1 MDTKSKI
8 SQNVQ
13 VAVRIRNQ
21 FVNTANEKKVNYD
34 GTAVVVKAESFDSI
48 KKTFSSVVIH
58 DPEKRK
64 GAKVFTY
71 DRVFN
76 KNDSQEQVFAVVKPI
91 IDRCME
97 GFNGCIFAYG
107 QTGSGKTYTMQ
118 GSDLSNERGVMPRVI
133 EQITA
138 AIADGE
144 KKGIEYNV
152 TGSYLEI
159 YQEQLRDLLV
169 SDEEQGTLKFAERA
183 KKVKNNAIINLDPQ
197 SRKIAELESEI
208 ARLKLLLSQCNCQ
221 KNNRVALNNSFVRK
235 RQSKWWERFLCNR
248 MTDFDVIPVQ
258 NTVESEGTICVE
270 NETLE
275 ITDQSSVYVL
285 EDTSST
291 RSSTPFMTRT
301 ASSVKIMKKTKKSGQ
316 VVPFR

>member
-13 VAVRIRNQ
+13 VAVRIRNH

-64 GAKVFTY
+64 GTRVFAY

-169 SDEEQGTLKFAERA
+169 SDEEQGGNINKKRSKIHLIDLAGSERVESTGATGTRLKEGSSINMSLSSLGNVINALSSGNTHIPYRDSKLTYLLSDSLGGNSITLILAISYDETIGTLKFAERA

-197 SRKIAELESEI
+197 SRK
-208 ARLKLLLSQCNCQ
+208 
-221 KNNRVALNNSFVRK
+221 
-235 RQSKWWERFLCNR
+235 
-248 MTDFDVIPVQ
+248 
-258 NTVESEGTICVE
+258 
-270 NETLE
+270 
-275 ITDQSSVYVL
+275 
-285 EDTSST
+285 
-291 RSSTPFMTRT
+291 
-301 ASSVKIMKKTKKSGQ
+301 
-316 VVPFR
+316 